1 MKIRDAKDI
10 ARSLYEL
17 GQSGKELSVLIKET
31 SQGVRAS
38 KKLWREGNRSKLVNI
53 GMAIFMFRNQRL

>member
-1 MKIRDAKDI
+1 MEKVNCVMKIRDAKDI

-31 SQGVRAS
+31 SQ
-38 KKLWREGNRSKLVNI
+38 
-53 GMAIFMFRNQRL
+53 